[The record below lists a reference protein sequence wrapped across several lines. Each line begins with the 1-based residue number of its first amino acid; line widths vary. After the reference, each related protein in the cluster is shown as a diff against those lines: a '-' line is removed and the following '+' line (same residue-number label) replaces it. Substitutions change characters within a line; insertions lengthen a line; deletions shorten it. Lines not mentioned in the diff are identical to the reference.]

1 MGSHRERSAR
11 FAQRLTS
18 HPLPSSPKN
27 AKKWNAFT
35 PLAFKPSLRAFSK
48 NQEIPTL
55 LIPLFL
61 CRRFFLLGFRPPSP
75 PSLRPPLP
83 VRASFVSSTPHSS
96 LTAGLTLKDF
106 SSLRRRHAPT
116 DAFGDGTM
124 PTAKNL
130 LRRPRCPSTFQSRTD
145 DPVGNTGSS
154 GAVLRPWRV
163 RRCPRR
169 FNPVPSPRRCRRPR
183 PPSSSSWTTTHLARC
198 TTGSFRRGACGVR
211 DGAFILRLQLLNLP
225 SVVGSAHHGFL
236 SPRRLRCSVLH
247 GLFSPRRLWCARHCL
262 SPSASAP

>member
-1 MGSHRERSAR
+1 M
-11 FAQRLTS
+11 
-18 HPLPSSPKN
+18 
-27 AKKWNAFT
+27 
-35 PLAFKPSLRAFSK
+35 LRAFSK

-83 VRASFVSSTPHSS
+83 VRASSTPHSS

-130 LRRPRCPSTFQSRTD
+130 LRRPRCLSTFQSRTD
-145 DPVGNTGSS
+145 DPVGKTGSS
-154 GAVLRPWRV
+154 DAVLRPWRV

-198 TTGSFRRGACGVR
+198 TTGSFGRDVCGVR
-211 DGAFILRLQLLNLP
+211 GVAAILRFQLLNLP
-225 SVVGSAHHGFL
+225 TVVGSVH
-236 SPRRLRCSVLH
+236 H
-247 GLFSPRRLWCARHCL
+247 GLFSPRRLRRARRCL
-262 SPSASAP
+262 YPSASAP